1 MSTRDPNNPIHDQ
14 VRDLTETHRHREP
27 YTYGD
32 GRTTWTSG
40 HVTTVPPLL
49 TQLGQATQQSMG
61 DGGGSGGYKS
71 RPPAFIESMDTLAT
85 IDLEASRWV
94 RDLGEDDPG
103 NTGACVRR
111 LHGLHASAHRCD
123 NARAQRDDEH
133 RVTCCSQHA
142 IEVDVRRWWT
152 QARIVTGWD
161 SAAWRPDNTCPLCG
175 KRGTLRVKLSAH
187 SGMCIDCRET
197 WDETTIGL
205 LADHIRA
212 ENQED
217 DEPAPPEVEELD
229 RHADDEATS

>member
-1 MSTRDPNNPIHDQ
+1 MSIHPAPDFHDQ
-14 VRDLTETHRHREP
+14 VRELTETHSHREP
-27 YTYGD
+27 FTYDD
-32 GRTTWTSG
+32 GRTTWTVG

-49 TQLGQATQQSMG
+49 DQLGNATQQAMG

-94 RDLGEDDPG
+94 RDLGEDDPLDTAG
-103 NTGACVRR
+103 CLRK
-111 LHGLHASAHRCD
+111 LHGLHASAGRCGH
-123 NARAQRDDEH
+123 AKAERDDQH
-133 RVTCCSQHA
+133 RVTCCTQHA

-152 QARIVTGWD
+152 QARITTGWD

-175 KRGTLRVKLSAH
+175 KRGTLRVKLGAQ
-187 SGMCIDCRET
+187 SGMCTDCRET

-212 ENQED
+212 ENHED
-217 DEPAPPEVEELD
+217 DEPVPAEVAQLD
-229 RHADDEATS
+229 QHADEQAGT